1 MGQCVSEMEKER
13 QQQAEALFQEGSA
26 CLDAGQ
32 VKEALELFRRAA
44 GLGSARSEKVL
55 DTVQRPL
62 SKKAFV
68 KRNAAVTQYNEGL
81 LCYREERW
89 EEAFDHFRE
98 AAGQGLPEAQFT
110 LSVLYAGGKGVGQD
124 LEEALRWAQE
134 AAGRGYEKAQRL
146 VPALR
151 EMLRKRRGAE

>member
-1 MGQCVSEMEKER
+1 MERFVSESNKMSA
-13 QQQAEALFQEGSA
+13 QQAEALFQAGSA

-44 GLGSARSEKVL
+44 RLGSVRSEKVL

-110 LSVLYAGGKGVGQD
+110 LSVLYAEGKGVGQD

-134 AAGRGYEKAQRL
+134 AAGQGYEKAQKL

-151 EMLRKRRGAE
+151 EMLRKRRGAK